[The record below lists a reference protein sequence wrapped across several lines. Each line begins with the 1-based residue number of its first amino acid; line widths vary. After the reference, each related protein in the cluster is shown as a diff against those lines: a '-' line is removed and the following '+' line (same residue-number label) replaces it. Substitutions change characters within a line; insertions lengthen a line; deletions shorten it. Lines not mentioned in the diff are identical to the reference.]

1 MSTALAMTWQE
12 WAQHDGLG
20 LAGLVKRREVTPR
33 ELAAQAAVAVEH
45 LNPRIDAVLE
55 VFQDVL
61 ADPEAD
67 RPAKDG
73 AFFGVPTFLKDAASG
88 LKGRVQ
94 ESGSA
99 LMRGYVVPATD
110 PTVENLLR
118 AGLIPI
124 GRSTLPEFAMTIDTA
139 TAYADRLIVT
149 RNPWNL
155 ERSPVGSSGGASALV
170 SAGVTPIGSASDGGG
185 SIRIPASFCGLVG
198 LKPTRGRVP
207 RPLAQSEFLQ
217 RNSNDGVLTRTVRD
231 TAAAFDYLA
240 RIPNGGSF
248 VATPPLVGSFLDELD
263 SEPSPLRVALC
274 VGWLQRSTAPE
285 PQVVSRTREVAQAIE
300 LLGHRVEEVA
310 EASICDWDLIWWNF
324 TFQCI
329 GTQDK
334 LRLTAAARGVPLE
347 ELPRRLSPMVRRMY
361 LAEDRYT
368 KTDVWQMMANSN
380 RVTRAFGKFM
390 ENYDVLLMPT
400 LAVRVPEA
408 NGPYSLEHDVDLDVW
423 LQRLL
428 DACRYTMPANETGLP
443 AIAIP
448 GGLDSDKLPM
458 GVQLYGNFRAEAK
471 LLQLAAQLERA
482 RSDWFGARPPLHVTA
497 LM

>member
-1 MSTALAMTWQE
+1 
-12 WAQHDGLG
+12 
-20 LAGLVKRREVTPR
+20 
-33 ELAAQAAVAVEH
+33 
-45 LNPRIDAVLE
+45 
-55 VFQDVL
+55 
-61 ADPEAD
+61 
-67 RPAKDG
+67 
-73 AFFGVPTFLKDAASG
+73 
-88 LKGRVQ
+88 
-94 ESGSA
+94 
-99 LMRGYVVPATD
+99 
-110 PTVENLLR
+110 
-118 AGLIPI
+118 
-124 GRSTLPEFAMTIDTA
+124 
-139 TAYADRLIVT
+139 
-149 RNPWNL
+149 
-155 ERSPVGSSGGASALV
+155 
-170 SAGVTPIGSASDGGG
+170 
-185 SIRIPASFCGLVG
+185 
-198 LKPTRGRVP
+198 
-207 RPLAQSEFLQ
+207 
-217 RNSNDGVLTRTVRD
+217 VLTRTVRD

-248 VATPPLVGSFLDELD
+248 IATPALVGSFLDGLD

-274 VGWLQRSTAPE
+274 VGWLQRSTAPD
-285 PQVVSRTREVAQAIE
+285 PQVVSRTREVAQVIE
-300 LLGHRVEEVA
+300 LLGHRVEEVD

-334 LRLTAAARGVPLE
+334 LRLTAVARGVSLE
-347 ELPRRLSPMVRRMY
+347 ELPRHLSPMVRRMY

-390 ENYDVLLMPT
+390 ESYDVLLMPT
-400 LAVRVPEA
+400 LAIRVPEA

-448 GGLDSDKLPM
+448 GGLDSDGLPM

-471 LLQLAAQLERA
+471 MLQLAAQLERA